1 MIFFDT
7 HAHYNDEKFDDD
19 VEELLN
25 TMSNNNVGGIV
36 IPGFNIESSIKSIEL
51 ANKHENVYC
60 AIGIHPSDIENSEE
74 KIDRQIEKIR
84 ELLKKEKIVAIGEI
98 GLDYYWTKE
107 NMELQKYA
115 FKKQIELANEIDLPI
130 IIHTRDSI
138 QDMIDILNKEIRP
151 KEASILHCCP
161 FNRELVKE
169 GLKMNF
175 YISFA
180 GPTTYKSSKN
190 AEEIIKMV
198 PDDRI
203 LIETDSP
210 YLSPEPF
217 RGQRNDSTKIK
228 YIAEKIANIKDYDIE
243 KVADITFENAKNVF
257 KIKQ

>member
-1 MIFFDT
+1 MRFFDT
-7 HAHYNDEKFDDD
+7 HAHYNDERFNEDAENLLSTMRDNQ
-19 VEELLN
+19 VE
-25 TMSNNNVGGIV
+25 GIV
-36 IPGFNIESSIKSIEL
+36 IPGFNIMSSVRAIEL
-51 ANKHENVYC
+51 ANKYEDVYC
-60 AIGIHPSDIENSEE
+60 AIGIHPSDIEDSEE
-74 KIDRQIEKIR
+74 KIDKQIEEIR
-84 ELLKKEKIVAIGEI
+84 DLLKKEKVVAIGEI
-98 GLDYYWTKE
+98 GLDYYWTKD
-107 NMELQKYA
+107 NIDLQKYA
-115 FKKQIELANEIDLPI
+115 FKRQIELANKMNLPI

-138 QDMIDILNKEIRP
+138 QDMINILSKEIRP

-190 AEEIIKMV
+190 ADEIINMV

-217 RGQRNDSTKIK
+217 RGQRNDSRKVK
-228 YIAEKIANIKDYDIE
+228 YIAEKIANVKNHDIE
-243 KVADITFENAKNVF
+243 KIADLTFKNAKNVF
-257 KIKQ
+257 KIK